1 MQTVFESLIGASVGC
16 AVWSFVRSSCEQPRD
31 KDREEQEGRGQGRP
45 ETKDRIEE
53 KERKREK
60 PVAWWEEGMASAN
73 GLERIETRKESESR
87 VECIEANRG

>member
-31 KDREEQEGRGQGRP
+31 KDRGEPEGRGQGRQ

-53 KERKREK
+53 KKGKKGWIGVERESVVESQRAGENRNTKRVGIK
-60 PVAWWEEGMASAN
+60 G
-73 GLERIETRKESESR
+73 
-87 VECIEANRG
+87 